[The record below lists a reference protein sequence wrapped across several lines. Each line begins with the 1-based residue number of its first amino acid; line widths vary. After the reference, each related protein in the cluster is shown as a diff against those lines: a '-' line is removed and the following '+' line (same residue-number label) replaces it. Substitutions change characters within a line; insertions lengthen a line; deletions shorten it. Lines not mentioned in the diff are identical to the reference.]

1 VLQATEQ
8 RWHRLRRSAARERQ
22 SRCSATALTEQLSHQ
37 FVAAEQLLGCC
48 FARVPRNVQQEP
60 IAQPTKARRTPL
72 ILRDKTGS
80 IDQRFAAD
88 SPPAAFRL
96 GRMQRILKNAPKHE

>member
-1 VLQATEQ
+1 MQ
-8 RWHRLRRSAARERQ
+8 RDSTHR
-22 SRCSATALTEQLSHQ
+22 TAHQ

-80 IDQRFAAD
+80 IDQRFAAN
-88 SPPAAFRL
+88 SSPAAFRL
-96 GRMQRILKNAPKHE
+96 RRMQRIPKNAPKHE

>member
-1 VLQATEQ
+1 MQ
-8 RWHRLRRSAARERQ
+8 RDSTHR
-22 SRCSATALTEQLSHQ
+22 TAHQ

-60 IAQPTKARRTPL
+60 IAQPAKARRTLL

-80 IDQRFAAD
+80 ISALLLTAR
-88 SPPAAFRL
+88 PPPFGCGACSAFRRTL
-96 GRMQRILKNAPKHE
+96 QGMSEGSSGHVSLHDY